1 MATPLQV
8 KRENFDSILTSVSVN
23 CVSGIVL
30 FQLIGRLIFSEEY
43 QLWSSSLRSSSIT
56 SFLEHPQ
63 YATVTKYILY

>member
-43 QLWSSSLRSSSIT
+43 QL
-56 SFLEHPQ
+56 
-63 YATVTKYILY
+63 